1 MRRRDLI
8 AAAPVLALTPAAAA
22 LARPH
27 HRPLAGNPAQARLA
41 ELERRIG
48 GRVGLAVLDT
58 GSGRRMAWRAGERFA
73 MCSTFKLMLAAAVLA
88 RADAGA
94 ERLDRPVA
102 YGPKDLLDYAPTA
115 RAHVGE
121 GRLSVAALCEAAVTL
136 SDNTAANLLLASVGG
151 PAGYTR
157 FLRSLGDKT
166 TRLDRTE
173 PTLNTALAG
182 DLRDTTTPDA
192 MLGDMRAVLLG
203 RVLSPAGRETLT
215 GWMRACQTAGNRI
228 RAGLP
233 AGWSAGD
240 KTGTGANGSTNT
252 LSILWPPGGRPP
264 ILAALYCQ
272 GSTQPRPA
280 IEAVQADVGRLIA
293 QMA

>member
-1 MRRRDLI
+1 MRRRELI
-8 AAAPVLALTPAAAA
+8 VAAPMLALAPAAA
-22 LARPH
+22 LAAPH
-27 HRPLAGNPAQARLA
+27 RHAPAGDPAQARLA
-41 ELERRIG
+41 ALERRIG
-48 GRVGLAVLDT
+48 GRIGLSVLDT
-58 GSGRRMAWRAGERFA
+58 GSGRRLAWRSGERFA

-88 RADAGA
+88 RVDAGA

-102 YGPKDLLDYAPTA
+102 YGPRELLDYAPTA
-115 RAHVGE
+115 KAHVRE
-121 GRLSVAALCEAAVTL
+121 GRLSVEALCEAAVTL

-157 FLRSLGDKT
+157 YLRRLGDRT

-173 PTLNTALAG
+173 PTLNSAIAG
-182 DLRDTTTPDA
+182 DPRDTTTPDA

-203 RVLSPAGRETLT
+203 AALSPAGRQTLV

-240 KTGTGANGSTNT
+240 KTGSGDNGSTNT

-272 GSTQPRPA
+272 GSRQPRQA
-280 IEAVQADVGRLIA
+280 IEAAHADVGRLIA
-293 QMA
+293 GMV